1 MEHIERLPNET
12 DEQYDIRV
20 NKDIAAFSYVWIM
33 SVAVFAMRRESKFAQ
48 YHSKQ
53 AIILF
58 VASIV
63 VWLVP
68 FVGHFLIYLIVAGM
82 LMGFIN
88 AAQGKYADVPVAGPL
103 AKGEMSVSDLWH
115 MSVPFLHRMVATI
128 KRIFAKPDTPAAPAS
143 PAAATPTTSATA
155 TPSATT
161 TETPQQA
168 PASEPVQPPP
178 ATTAA
183 PPTSPDPTSTEPP
196 APPPPL

>member
-58 VASIV
+58 IASIV

-68 FVGHFLIYLIVAGM
+68 FVGQYLVYLPVAGM
-82 LMGFIN
+82 LLGFIN

-103 AKGEMSVSDLWH
+103 AKGEMSLGDLWH
-115 MSVPFLHRMVATI
+115 MTVPYIHRMVAAI
-128 KRIFAKPDTPAAPAS
+128 KRIFAKSEKTETPPPAASATPAS
-143 PAAATPTTSATA
+143 TAAATPPAPTSAPT
-155 TPSATT
+155 TPA
-161 TETPQQA
+161 
-168 PASEPVQPPP
+168 EPVQPVLPDPLPP
-178 ATTAA
+178 DMPTTV
-183 PPTSPDPTSTEPP
+183 PDPTTPGPP